1 MANSSTAASAGIG
14 RRDLFIGGA
23 GAAALTVGLGRTATA
38 LAQAGPGPA
47 SGSPPSPPSAA
58 TGRVVVERRGAVLM
72 IGLDLAQ
79 AQDRLT
85 PPAIIALGKA
95 YHQLEQDEALRVAVL
110 HSLGLNFCA
119 GLDVPAFAAAQAA
132 GILPPKDPDF
142 INPLGLRPPIRT
154 KPVVVAVQG
163 RAMSVGDELALAAD
177 IRVAAQDA
185 VFGQLEVTRGVFPAG
200 GATIRLTREAGWGNA
215 MFHMLTGEEW
225 NANEAYRLGLV
236 QAVTPPGKQL
246 DRAIEIA
253 NKVAAAAPLGVRA
266 TLASAHQAISS
277 EDAALQALGP
287 IFAKL
292 IQSDDAKESAR
303 ALQEHRAPV
312 FRGT

>member
-1 MANSSTAASAGIG
+1 
-14 RRDLFIGGA
+14 
-23 GAAALTVGLGRTATA
+23 
-38 LAQAGPGPA
+38 
-47 SGSPPSPPSAA
+47 
-58 TGRVVVERRGAVLM
+58 VVERRGAVL
-72 IGLDLAQ
+72 IVGLDLAQ

-85 PPAIIALGKA
+85 PPAIIGLGKA
-95 YHQLEQDEALRVAVL
+95 YHQLEQDDGLRVAVL
-110 HSLGLNFCA
+110 HSIGLNFCA
-119 GLDVPAFAAAQAA
+119 GLDVAAFAAAQAA
-132 GILPPKDPDF
+132 GIFPPKDPDF
-142 INPLGLRPPIRT
+142 INPLGIRPPIRT

-163 RAMSVGDELALAAD
+163 RAMSVGDELVLAAD

-185 VFGQLEVTRGVFPAG
+185 VFGQLEVIRGVFPAG

-246 DRAIEIA
+246 DRAFEIA
-253 NKVAAAAPLGVRA
+253 TKVAAAAPLGVRA
-266 TLASAHQAISS
+266 TLASAHQAVSS

-287 IFAKL
+287 VFSKL

-312 FRGT
+312 FRGQ

>member
-1 MANSSTAASAGIG
+1 MANSSTAVSAKIG

-23 GAAALTVGLGRTATA
+23 GAAALAVGLGRTAPA
-38 LAQAGPGPA
+38 LAQAGPA
-47 SGSPPSPPSAA
+47 SGSSSSAPSAA
-58 TGRVVVERRGAVLM
+58 PGRVVVERRGAVLM
-72 IGLDLAQ
+72 VGLDLAQ

-85 PPAIIALGKA
+85 PPAIIGLGKA
-95 YHQLEQDEALRVAVL
+95 YHQLEQDDGLRVAVL
-110 HSLGLNFCA
+110 HSIGLNFCA
-119 GLDVPAFAAAQAA
+119 GLDVAAFAAAQAA

-163 RAMSVGDELALAAD
+163 RAMSVGDELVLAAD

-200 GATIRLTREAGWGNA
+200 GATIRLTREAGSGNA

-253 NKVAAAAPLGVRA
+253 NKVAAAAPLGVHA
-266 TLASAHQAISS
+266 TLVSAHQAISS

-287 IFAKL
+287 VFAKL

-312 FRGT
+312 FRGQ

>member
-1 MANSSTAASAGIG
+1 MGNEDSTPRTELD
-14 RRDLFIGGA
+14 RRDFIIGGA
-23 GAAALTVGLGRTATA
+23 GAAALGFGLGRATAA

-47 SGSPPSPPSAA
+47 SGSPSSQPSPAP
-58 TGRVVVERRGAVLM
+58 GRVVVEPRGAVLM
-72 IGLDLAQ
+72 VGLDLAQ

-85 PPAIIALGKA
+85 PPAIIGLGKA
-95 YHQLEQDEALRVAVL
+95 YYQLEQDDGLRVAVL
-110 HSLGLNFCA
+110 HSIGLNFCA

-132 GILPPKDPDF
+132 GVLPPKDPDF

-154 KPVVVAVQG
+154 KPVVVAVRG
-163 RAMSVGDELALAAD
+163 HAMSVGDELVLAAD

-185 VFGQLEVTRGVFPAG
+185 IFGQLEVTRGVFPAG

-253 NKVAAAAPLGVRA
+253 NKIAAAAPLGVRA

-287 IFAKL
+287 VFAKL

-312 FRGT
+312 FRGI

>member
-1 MANSSTAASAGIG
+1 MAHSSTAASAEIG
-14 RRDLFIGGA
+14 RRDLYIGGA

-85 PPAIIALGKA
+85 PPAIIGLGKA
-95 YHQLEQDEALRVAVL
+95 YHQLEQDDGLRVAVL
-110 HSLGLNFCA
+110 HSIGRNFCA
-119 GLDVPAFAAAQAA
+119 GLDVAAFAAAQAA

-163 RAMSVGDELALAAD
+163 RAISVGDELVLDAD

-287 IFAKL
+287 VFAKL

>member
-1 MANSSTAASAGIG
+1 MANSSTAASAEIG

-23 GAAALTVGLGRTATA
+23 GAAALAVGLGRTATA

-47 SGSPPSPPSAA
+47 SGSPSSPPSAA
-58 TGRVVVERRGAVLM
+58 PGRVVVERRDAVL
-72 IGLDLAQ
+72 IVGLDLAQ

-85 PPAIIALGKA
+85 PPAIIGLGKA
-95 YHQLEQDEALRVAVL
+95 YHQLEQDDGLRVAVL
-110 HSLGLNFCA
+110 HSIGLNFCA
-119 GLDVPAFAAAQAA
+119 GLDVAAFAAAQAA

-163 RAMSVGDELALAAD
+163 RAMSVGDELVLAAD

-287 IFAKL
+287 AFAKL
-292 IQSDDAKESAR
+292 IQSDDAKEAAR

-312 FRGT
+312 FRGI

>member
-1 MANSSTAASAGIG
+1 MFNGTTGASAGIG
-14 RRDLFIGGA
+14 RRDLFVGGA
-23 GAAALTVGLGRTATA
+23 GAAALAVGLGTSATA
-38 LAQAGPGPA
+38 LAQAGPGPV
-47 SGSPPSPPSAA
+47 SGSPSSLPSVGP
-58 TGRVVVERRGAVLM
+58 GRVVVERRGAVLM
-72 IGLDLAQ
+72 VGLDLAQ

-85 PPAIIALGKA
+85 PPAIIGLGKA
-95 YHQLEQDEALRVAVL
+95 YHQLEQDDGLRVAVL
-110 HSLGLNFCA
+110 HSIGRNFCA
-119 GLDVPAFAAAQAA
+119 GLDVAAFAAAQAA

-154 KPVVVAVQG
+154 KPVVVAVRG
-163 RAMSVGDELALAAD
+163 RAMSVGDELVLAAD

-287 IFAKL
+287 VFAKL

>member
-1 MANSSTAASAGIG
+1 
-14 RRDLFIGGA
+14 
-23 GAAALTVGLGRTATA
+23 
-38 LAQAGPGPA
+38 
-47 SGSPPSPPSAA
+47 
-58 TGRVVVERRGAVLM
+58 VVDRRGAVLV

-85 PPAIIALGKA
+85 PPAIIGLGKA
-95 YHQLEQDEALRVAVL
+95 YHQLEQDDGLRVAVL
-110 HSLGLNFCA
+110 HSIGLNFCA
-119 GLDVPAFAAAQAA
+119 GLDVAAFAAAQAA

-142 INPLGLRPPIRT
+142 INPLGLRPPIRS

-163 RAMSVGDELALAAD
+163 RAMSVGDELVLAAD

-236 QAVTPPGKQL
+236 QAVTSPGRQL

-253 NKVAAAAPLGVRA
+253 NKIAAAAPLGVRA

-287 IFAKL
+287 VFAKL
-292 IQSDDAKESAR
+292 IQSQDAKESAR

-312 FRGT
+312 FRGS

>member
-1 MANSSTAASAGIG
+1 MANRSTAASAEIG

-23 GAAALTVGLGRTATA
+23 GAAALAVGLGRTATA
-38 LAQAGPGPA
+38 LAQAVPA
-47 SGSPPSPPSAA
+47 SGSPSSPPSAA
-58 TGRVVVERRGAVLM
+58 PGRVVVERRGAVLM
-72 IGLDLAQ
+72 VGLDLAQ

-85 PPAIIALGKA
+85 PPAIIGLGKA
-95 YHQLEQDEALRVAVL
+95 YHQLEQDDGLRVAVL
-110 HSLGLNFCA
+110 HSIGLNFCA
-119 GLDVPAFAAAQAA
+119 GLDVAAFAAAQAA

-163 RAMSVGDELALAAD
+163 RAMSVGDELVLAAD

-236 QAVTPPGKQL
+236 QAVTSPGKQL

-266 TLASAHQAISS
+266 TLASAHQAITG

-287 IFAKL
+287 VFAKL

-312 FRGT
+312 FRGQ

>member
-1 MANSSTAASAGIG
+1 MAHSSTAASAEIG

-23 GAAALTVGLGRTATA
+23 GAAALAVGLGGTATA

-47 SGSPPSPPSAA
+47 SGPPPLPPSAA
-58 TGRVVVERRGAVLM
+58 SGKVVVERRGAVLLV
-72 IGLDLAQ
+72 GLDLTQ

-85 PPAIIALGKA
+85 PPAIIGLGKA
-95 YHQLEQDEALRVAVL
+95 YHQLEQDDGLRVAVL
-110 HSLGLNFCA
+110 HSIGLNFCA

-163 RAMSVGDELALAAD
+163 RAMSVGDELVLGAD

-253 NKVAAAAPLGVRA
+253 NKIAAAAPLGVRA

-277 EDAALQALGP
+277 EDAALQALLP
-287 IFAKL
+287 VFAKL

-312 FRGT
+312 FRGI

>member
-1 MANSSTAASAGIG
+1 MAHSSTAASAGIG

-23 GAAALTVGLGRTATA
+23 GAAALAVGLGETATA
-38 LAQAGPGPA
+38 LAQAGLGPA
-47 SGSPPSPPSAA
+47 SGSPSSPPLAA
-58 TGRVVVERRGAVLM
+58 PGKVVVERRGAVL
-72 IGLDLAQ
+72 IVGLDLTQ

-85 PPAIIALGKA
+85 PPAIIGLGKA
-95 YHQLEQDEALRVAVL
+95 YHQLEQDDGLRVAVL
-110 HSLGLNFCA
+110 HSIGLNFCA
-119 GLDVPAFAAAQAA
+119 GLDVAAFAVAQAA
-132 GILPPKDPDF
+132 GILPPEDPDF

-163 RAMSVGDELALAAD
+163 RAMSVGNELVLGAD
-177 IRVAAQDA
+177 IRVAPQDA

-225 NANEAYRLGLV
+225 NADEAYRLGLV

-246 DRAIEIA
+246 DRAIEIT
-253 NKVAAAAPLGVRA
+253 NKVAAAAPLGVHA

-287 IFAKL
+287 VFAKL

-312 FRGT
+312 FRGQ

>member
-1 MANSSTAASAGIG
+1 MTDQKRVKPVGVA
-14 RRDLFIGGA
+14 RRDLMIATGGI
-23 GAAALTVGLGRTATA
+23 AALVAEIARSKTVF
-38 LAQAGPGPA
+38 AQSAPA
-47 SGSPPSPPSAA
+47 PVSPPPPSP
-58 TGRVVVERRGAVLM
+58 GRVVVERRGALLLV
-72 IGLDLAQ
+72 GLDLVQ
-79 AQDRLT
+79 AKGRLT
-85 PPAIIALGKA
+85 PPAIIGLGKA
-95 YHQLEQDEALRVAVL
+95 IYQLEQDEELRVAVL
-110 HSLGLNFCA
+110 HSLGTDFCV

-142 INPLGLRPPIRT
+142 INPLGLRLPIRT
-154 KPVVVAVQG
+154 KPVIVAVQG
-163 RAMSVGDELALAAD
+163 HASSVGDELVLAAD

-200 GATIRLTREAGWGNA
+200 GATVRLTREAGWGNA

-225 NANEAYRLGLV
+225 NANEAYRLGLI

-277 EDAALQALGP
+277 EDAALQALAP
-287 IFAKL
+287 AFAKL
-292 IQSDDAKESAR
+292 IQSSDAKESAR

-312 FRGT
+312 FQGQ

>member
-1 MANSSTAASAGIG
+1 
-14 RRDLFIGGA
+14 
-23 GAAALTVGLGRTATA
+23 
-38 LAQAGPGPA
+38 
-47 SGSPPSPPSAA
+47 
-58 TGRVVVERRGAVLM
+58 
-72 IGLDLAQ
+72 
-79 AQDRLT
+79 
-85 PPAIIALGKA
+85 
-95 YHQLEQDEALRVAVL
+95 
-110 HSLGLNFCA
+110 
-119 GLDVPAFAAAQAA
+119 
-132 GILPPKDPDF
+132 
-142 INPLGLRPPIRT
+142 
-154 KPVVVAVQG
+154 
-163 RAMSVGDELALAAD
+163 
-177 IRVAAQDA
+177 
-185 VFGQLEVTRGVFPAG
+185 
-200 GATIRLTREAGWGNA
+200 
-215 MFHMLTGEEW
+215 MLTGEEW

-287 IFAKL
+287 VFAKL